1 MNEDDATVALRRAA
15 ELIDLN
21 RPGQA
26 LGVLAP
32 LLAAAPG
39 LAANIHVLMAS
50 AHLQAGDAAA
60 SLRSAQ
66 EAVAADPSLPAAH
79 LMVANASQHSSRP
92 RPAVRA
98 AQHALALDPTLV
110 GAYHIGAQ
118 ALSDLRK
125 HAEAERWAQ
134 ASLDLDPTNPDSHFA
149 LGYVLHERRPAVAAT
164 AYRAALERDPE
175 HMMALQNL
183 ATLTVNAGDRDTG
196 VKMMADV
203 LAGTR
208 GSQFTVAVL
217 DVLLTQITWRLYR
230 VSLLLFFVINV
241 VLAAAWSAT
250 IPNPWP
256 ATLAA
261 GCCLGLALLLLWRLS
276 ARGSRALRDA
286 LPRQGSGFLR
296 GYPRRN
302 PVATVWLVL
311 VAVGWLLVSVGF
323 LAAIVGAVAGF
334 PYAPTFVIV
343 GGSFAIS
350 LQIIGAVLSWVHAF
364 LVRRRLRSTR
374 RM

>member
-1 MNEDDATVALRRAA
+1 MNQDQATAQLRRAA

-21 RPGQA
+21 RPEQA
-26 LGVLAP
+26 LEVLGALLTTAP
-32 LLAAAPG
+32 PLAARIYA
-39 LAANIHVLMAS
+39 LMTS
-50 AHLQAGDAAA
+50 AHLQLGHVAEAV
-60 SLRSAQ
+60 RTAQ
-66 EAVAADPSLPAAH
+66 EAVRADPSLPVAQ
-79 LMVANASQHSSRP
+79 LMLANAFQYSSRS
-92 RPAVRA
+92 RQAVA
-98 AQHALALDPTLV
+98 AARNAIALDPTLV
-110 GAYHIGAQ
+110 DAYHTGAQ

-302 PVATVWLVL
+302 PVATVWLGL